1 VSTDCENDYA
11 PWWKRFGWLVLLWL
25 AGVVV
30 LGAVALG
37 LKVLMSF
44 AGLTT

>member
-1 VSTDCENDYA
+1 MSTDCENDYA

-25 AGVVV
+25 AGVVA

-37 LKVLMSF
+37 LKVLMSLV
-44 AGLTT
+44 GLTT